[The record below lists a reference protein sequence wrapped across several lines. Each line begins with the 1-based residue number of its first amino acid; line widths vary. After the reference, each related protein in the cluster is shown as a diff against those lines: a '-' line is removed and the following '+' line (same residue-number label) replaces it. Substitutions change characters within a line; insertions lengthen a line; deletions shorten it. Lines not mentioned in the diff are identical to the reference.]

1 MVDCVSCM
9 SNDELSSPFFLSIN
23 KSNSL
28 AKIILKQNNVGEKSV
43 AHIKPTFC
51 FPIQVHGIEEN
62 IERQQGV
69 IWLLLL

>member
-1 MVDCVSCM
+1 MMDCVDCM
-9 SNDELSSPFFLSIN
+9 SNDELSCPLFLSIN

-28 AKIILKQNNVGEKSV
+28 ANIILKQKNVREKSV

>member
-1 MVDCVSCM
+1 MVDCVDCM
-9 SNDELSSPFFLSIN
+9 SNDELSCPFFLSIN
-23 KSNSL
+23 KSDSL
-28 AKIILKQNNVGEKSV
+28 AKIILKQNNVREKSV

-51 FPIQVHGIEEN
+51 FPIQVHGIDEN